1 MPDVENDNYSLIAHS
16 SEPRVLLL
24 RTAEENWTLPR
35 HTETRPYDINMTMKA
50 QLGITTTLLACV
62 YDRYKDP
69 EREDECRV
77 YALENHSPDVALPAN
92 GRWVDLAELAKLSLA
107 VPEHRAVIEDWF
119 FELTNQERRAKKSPW
134 ENLGWFETTSA
145 WIVEQLK
152 RLGYTPSAPFEQVR
166 TNFWSTALR
175 VPTTA
180 ENLYFKASSAVFA
193 AFEPVL
199 AETLSP
205 LVPGKVPPVLLVE
218 RQRHWMLMRD
228 GGVPFRNGP
237 PHPDRSVEAIRQYA
251 ALQIA
256 LAPHMEEL
264 LASGCPDQRLQHLP
278 RLYEEALAATSLLHI
293 DEAGGLP
300 RAEYEQLLAFVPQL
314 REMCAELASY
324 NIPESLE
331 HDDLHTGNVLTN
343 GDRYVFYDWGDAC
356 LAHPFISMF
365 IALRDAQYTLE
376 YDEAALERMRVAYL
390 ECWTACGSMERLR
403 KAFTIAHHLGSL
415 YRALT
420 WYRLLSH
427 MAPETHWMFGDA
439 FPYFLRVFLGTEE

>member
-24 RTAEENWTLPR
+24 RNAEENWTLPH
-35 HTETRPYDINMTMKA
+35 HTASGPYDINAAMKA
-50 QLGITTTLLACV
+50 QLGITTTLLACI
-62 YDRYKDP
+62 YDRYKDA

-77 YALENHSPDVALPAN
+77 YALENHSPEVALPAN
-92 GRWVDLAELAKLSLA
+92 GRWVDAAELAALPLA

-119 FELTNQERRAKKSPW
+119 FGLEHAERRAKKSPW
-134 ENLGWFETTSA
+134 ENLGWFNMASA
-145 WIVEQLK
+145 WIVEQLE

-175 VPTTA
+175 IPTTT

-199 AETLSP
+199 TETLSR
-205 LVPGKVPPVLLVE
+205 LVPRQVPPVLLVE

-228 GGVPFRNGP
+228 GGVPFRNNP
-237 PHPDRSVEAIRQYA
+237 QPDRSVEEIRQYA
-251 ALQIA
+251 TLQVA
-256 LAPHMEEL
+256 LAPHMAEM
-264 LASGCPDQRLQHLP
+264 LASGCPDQRLYRLP
-278 RLYEEALAATSLLHI
+278 QLYEEALAATHLLHI
-293 DEAGGLP
+293 DEVQGLP
-300 RAEYEQLLAFVPQL
+300 RSEYEQLHAFAPQL

-365 IALRDAQYTLE
+365 IALRDAKYRLE
-376 YDEAALERMRVAYL
+376 YDDATLERMRLAYL
-390 ECWTACGSMERLR
+390 ERWTEYAPMEQLQ

>member
-1 MPDVENDNYSLIAHS
+1 MQ
-16 SEPRVLLL
+16 
-24 RTAEENWTLPR
+24 WTLPR
-35 HTETRPYDINMTMKA
+35 HIASNPNDINTAMKA

-77 YALENHSPDVALPAN
+77 YALENHSPAVALPSN
-92 GRWVDLAELAKLSLA
+92 GRWVEQTELADLPLA

-119 FELTNQERRAKKSPW
+119 SAIANHERRAKKSPW
-134 ENLGWFETTSA
+134 ENLGWFDTASA
-145 WIVEQLK
+145 WIYEQLEL
-152 RLGYTPSAPFEQVR
+152 LGYTPSAPFEQVR

-175 VPTTA
+175 IPTTT

-193 AFEPVL
+193 AFEPTL
-199 AETLSP
+199 AETLSR
-205 LVPGKVPPVLLVE
+205 LVPVYVPPVLLVE

-228 GGVPFRNGP
+228 GGAPFRSGP
-237 PHPDRSVEAIRQYA
+237 YHPDRSVEEIRQYA

-278 RLYEEALAATSLLHI
+278 RLYEEALTATSLLRI
-293 DEAGGLP
+293 DEAEGLP
-300 RAEYEQLLAFVPQL
+300 RLEYEQLLAFAPRLQ
-314 REMCAELASY
+314 EMCAELASY

-356 LAHPFISMF
+356 LAHPFISLF
-365 IALRDAQYTLE
+365 IALRDAKYRLE
-376 YDEAALERMRVAYL
+376 YDEDALERMRVAYL
-390 ECWTACGSMERLR
+390 ECWTAFGSMEQLR
-403 KAFTIAHHLGSL
+403 KAFELAHRLGSL